1 MDAITITSSISK
13 MIRTPS
19 QWPGTCYKHRH
30 AWKRAG
36 TMIHQSSNHGSS
48 FGYCK
53 DFSRW
58 PWPSTGSEVLF
69 SRYSFAFSIPRI
81 AGAVYKFPAEQGE
94 WAKRRPPLLF
104 LPRARVL
111 QSRLLWSYIRHSTTL
126 LFCPELPWNRP
137 YVHPSPFLLKWNN
150 VFGKLKKQSNL
161 WTQYWLPLSVTHK

>member
-69 SRYSFAFSIPRI
+69 SGYSFAFSIPHI

-111 QSRLLWSYIRHSTTL
+111 EISPIALKNPAKQASLKLYTTL
-126 LFCPELPWNRP
+126 LFCPELPQEIARMCIRRP
-137 YVHPSPFLLKWNN
+137 SF
-150 VFGKLKKQSNL
+150 
-161 WTQYWLPLSVTHK
+161 

>member
-111 QSRLLWSYIRHSTTL
+111 EISPIALKNPAPAKQVSLKLYTTL
-126 LFCPELPWNRP
+126 LFCPELPQEIARMCIRRP
-137 YVHPSPFLLKWNN
+137 SF
-150 VFGKLKKQSNL
+150 
-161 WTQYWLPLSVTHK
+161 

>member
-1 MDAITITSSISK
+1 MDATTVTSSISK
-13 MIRTPS
+13 MIRPPS
-19 QWPGTCYKHRH
+19 QWSGTCYKHRH

-111 QSRLLWSYIRHSTTL
+111 EISPIALKNPAKQASLKLYTTL
-126 LFCPELPWNRP
+126 YDTLILPWTSLK
-137 YVHPSPFLLKWNN
+137 SPVCASVAVPFKM
-150 VFGKLKKQSNL
+150 KQSL
-161 WTQYWLPLSVTHK
+161 REIKKTK

>member
-48 FGYCK
+48 LGYCK

-58 PWPSTGSEVLF
+58 PWPPTGREVLF
-69 SRYSFAFSIPRI
+69 SRYSIAFSIPSI
-81 AGAVYKFPAEQGE
+81 AVAVYKFQAEQME
-94 WAKRRPPLLF
+94 WAKRRPPL
-104 LPRARVL
+104 PRPRVL
-111 QSRLLWSYIRHSTTL
+111 EISPIALKNPAKQASLKLYTTL
-126 LFCPELPWNRP
+126 YDTLILPWTSLK
-137 YVHPSPFLLKWNN
+137 SPVCASVAVPFKM
-150 VFGKLKKQSNL
+150 KQSL
-161 WTQYWLPLSVTHK
+161 REIKKTK